1 MLQGGWHQSRMT
13 SSSARTSSPWNA
25 LSATAVWPGLA
36 RLWLRGEV
44 GGLLTAIGF
53 ALLLNFALITTF
65 VWPQL
70 LARQFPPWLVP
81 TMAWIAVVCFWVVG
95 VRAGAQIAAA
105 IAQATQPA
113 DAESTTLL
121 RQAQLDYLKGH
132 LIEAET
138 RLTTLLHRT
147 PGDVEAWLLLAS
159 VQRRSKR
166 PAEARQ
172 SLTKLAELSG
182 SIVWSEE
189 VRRELAK
196 IQTQEHEQQARPG
209 TILSKAA

>member
-1 MLQGGWHQSRMT
+1 MLQGGWHRPLMT
-13 SSSARTSSPWNA
+13 SAKTSSLWHA
-25 LSATAVWPGLA
+25 HTATAVWPGLA

-44 GGLLTAIGF
+44 GGLLTAVGF
-53 ALLLNFALITTF
+53 ALLLNFALVTTF

-70 LARQFPPWLVP
+70 LSRQLPPWLVP
-81 TMAWIAVVCFWVVG
+81 TMAWFGVVCFWVVG
-95 VRAGAQIAAA
+95 LRAGAQIAAA
-105 IAQATQPA
+105 IAQATVPA

-138 RLTTLLHRT
+138 RLTTLLQRT

-159 VQRRSKR
+159 VQRRGRR

-172 SLTKLAELSG
+172 SLAKFAELSG

-189 VRRELAK
+189 VQRELAK
-196 IQTQEHEQQARPG
+196 IQTQEREQQAQPA
-209 TILSKAA
+209 TNLSKAA

>member
-1 MLQGGWHQSRMT
+1 MLQGGWHRSRMT
-13 SSSARTSSPWNA
+13 SSTRNSSLWHA
-25 LSATAVWPGLA
+25 HSATAVWPGLA

-70 LARQFPPWLVP
+70 LSRQFPPWLVP
-81 TMAWIAVVCFWVVG
+81 TMAWFAVVCFWG
-95 VRAGAQIAAA
+95 AGLRAGAQVAAA
-105 IAQATQPA
+105 IAQAAMPA
-113 DAESTTLL
+113 DAESTALL

-138 RLTTLLHRT
+138 RLATLLNRT

-159 VQRRSKR
+159 VQRRSRR

-189 VRRELAK
+189 VQRELAK
-196 IQTQEHEQQARPG
+196 IQSQEREQQAQPA

>member
-1 MLQGGWHQSRMT
+1 MLQGGWHRSRMT
-13 SSSARTSSPWNA
+13 SSARTSSLWQA
-25 LSATAVWPGLA
+25 HSATAVWPGLA

-44 GGLLTAIGF
+44 GGLLTAVGF

-70 LARQFPPWLVP
+70 LSRQLPEWLVP
-81 TMAWIAVVCFWVVG
+81 AMAWFGVVCFWVVG
-95 VRAGAQIAAA
+95 VRAGVEIAAA
-105 IAQATQPA
+105 IARATVPA
-113 DAESTTLL
+113 DAESTSLL

-138 RLTTLLHRT
+138 RLTSLLSRT

-189 VRRELAK
+189 VGRELAK
-196 IQTQEHEQQARPG
+196 IQTQEREQASRPA

>member
-1 MLQGGWHQSRMT
+1 MLHGGWHRPLMT
-13 SSSARTSSPWNA
+13 LARTSSLWHPH
-25 LSATAVWPGLA
+25 SATAVWPGLA
-36 RLWLRGEV
+36 RLWLRGEL
-44 GGLLTAIGF
+44 GGLLTAVGF

-70 LARQFPPWLVP
+70 LSRQFPPWLVP
-81 TMAWIAVVCFWVVG
+81 TMAWFVVVCFWVVG
-95 VRAGAQIAAA
+95 LRAGAQVAAA
-105 IAQATQPA
+105 IAQATIPA
-113 DAESTTLL
+113 DAESTMFL
-121 RQAQLDYLKGH
+121 RQAQLNYLKGH

-138 RLTTLLHRT
+138 GLSKLLSRT

-159 VQRRSKR
+159 VQRRTRR

-172 SLTKLAELSG
+172 SLARLAELSG

-189 VRRELAK
+189 VQRELAK
-196 IQTQEHEQQARPG
+196 IQTQEREQQAQPA